1 MVKRFKLLSKVTKNH
16 NYRCQLLCENFI
28 LSEKL
33 WMALVHY
40 MVPVVMGTSLENYKE
55 RLPPNS
61 FIHVD
66 NFTGPKE
73 LASYVN
79 YLDTNDNAYR

>member
-1 MVKRFKLLSKVTKNH
+1 
-16 NYRCQLLCENFI
+16 
-28 LSEKL
+28 
-33 WMALVHY
+33 MALVHY
-40 MVPVVMGTSLENYKE
+40 MVPVVMGTSLGNYKE

-73 LASYVN
+73 LASYIN
-79 YLDTNDNAYR
+79 YLDKNDNAYRHVTMNTPLLLVHAFLF